1 VNTIDRWVHD
11 WYGLHLHTDRP
22 EWQQIPATA
31 VKAAAHAAGFITALD
46 LTDSELAA
54 QLAANRHSGID
65 RSAWYLG
72 TARDLAWQAITAL
85 AASAHRHGCTSLPTG
100 PSPWWKPVLVRDQD
114 VSRAAYPALR
124 SDVDPDLPPRFTAK
138 TAEHI
143 ILDLSRQADRR
154 IRLSFC
160 GDVLTVSVGES
171 PNTRSTCHEP
181 DDDALYTIGAAS
193 LRWQPVDGQSGDGSG
208 HTGADRAPGRH
219 GGDAAG
225 SGSPSPTGT
234 RCSCQSARD
243 ARDPSGHNNQV
254 RSHGR
259 CFCECHGGR

>member
-1 VNTIDRWVHD
+1 MHTIDRWVHD

-31 VKAAAHAAGFITALD
+31 VNAAAHAAGFITALD

-143 ILDLSRQADRR
+143 SLDLSRQPDRR
-154 IRLSFC
+154 IRMSFC
-160 GDVLTVSVGES
+160 ADLLTVSVGE
-171 PNTRSTCHEP
+171 PATTRSTYHEP
-181 DDDALYTIGAAS
+181 DDDGLYTIGAAN
-193 LRWQPVDGQSGDGSG
+193 LRWHPVDGQSRDSSGD
-208 HTGADRAPGRH
+208 TCADRPRGPQ
-219 GGDAAG
+219 GGNAAG

-234 RCSCQSARD
+234 RCSCRSARD